1 MTDAT
6 TAATEGFGA
15 RLSAAMDEH
24 GPLCV
29 GIDPHAQLLRDWG
42 LPVDASGLREFAL
55 RCVEAFGGQVAV
67 VKPQSAFF
75 EQFGSRGVAV
85 LEETLDGL
93 RDAGTLTLLDV
104 KRGDVGST
112 MAGYAAAHLGPDAPV
127 HADAITV
134 SPFLGFGSL
143 APALDLAQD
152 VGAGLFVLALT
163 SNPEGH
169 EVQHAVR
176 PDGRTVARSIV
187 DAVAELNA
195 DTPTDQRVG
204 DIGLVVGATTGAA
217 IAELDLAEALAAC
230 RGPLLAPGVGAQ
242 GGTVEDIA
250 DAFGAAA
257 RQVLPSAS
265 RSVLGAGPDTSA
277 LRKAL
282 QATAAHA
289 ARVLG

>member
-1 MTDAT
+1 M
-6 TAATEGFGA
+6 
-15 RLSAAMDEH
+15 
-24 GPLCV
+24 
-29 GIDPHAQLLRDWG
+29 
-42 LPVDASGLREFAL
+42 
-55 RCVEAFGGQVAV
+55 
-67 VKPQSAFF
+67 
-75 EQFGSRGVAV
+75 
-85 LEETLDGL
+85 
-93 RDAGTLTLLDV
+93 
-104 KRGDVGST
+104 
-112 MAGYAAAHLGPDAPV
+112 
-127 HADAITV
+127 
-134 SPFLGFGSL
+134 
-143 APALDLAQD
+143 AQD

-217 IAELDLAEALAAC
+217 IAELDLVEALAAC

-250 DAFGAAA
+250 DAFGPAA